1 MLDDMKSC
9 KSKRSRVIR
18 QIALAVA
25 EFVLKIALLVVLVVL
40 VVADGKERKS

>member
-1 MLDDMKSC
+1 
-9 KSKRSRVIR
+9 
-18 QIALAVA
+18 VA